1 MKLPGTR
8 EDRSTLQG
16 WGRLPEE
23 RDEVGVLSPELSSHA
38 DGQRGGTQA

>member
-8 EDRSTLQG
+8 EDRSILQE

-23 RDEVGVLSPELSSHA
+23 RDGVGVLTPELGSHA